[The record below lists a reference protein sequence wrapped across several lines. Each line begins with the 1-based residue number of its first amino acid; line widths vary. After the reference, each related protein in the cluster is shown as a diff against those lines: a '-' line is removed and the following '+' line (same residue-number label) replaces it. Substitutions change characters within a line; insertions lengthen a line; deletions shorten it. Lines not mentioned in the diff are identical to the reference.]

1 MQTAKWE
8 FQKQPEPVEKRDST
22 LNFVYIALSLYR
34 GYMDLKFLQEGTK
47 VTTSYKG
54 LQGVTKGY
62 KGLYPSWLI
71 MVKDQHAPVIDNG
84 KIKIVCVF
92 WPVEWCLFQL
102 W

>member
-22 LNFVYIALSLYR
+22 LNFVYIALSPYR

-54 LQGVTKGY
+54 L
-62 KGLYPSWLI
+62 
-71 MVKDQHAPVIDNG
+71 
-84 KIKIVCVF
+84 
-92 WPVEWCLFQL
+92 
-102 W
+102 

>member
-8 FQKQPEPVEKRDST
+8 FQKQLEPVEKRDST

-71 MVKDQHAPVIDNG
+71 MVKDQHALVIDNG